1 MGCFRAASAC
11 LCESPRVRFGKF
23 HSSRLHEFPMTKKIY
38 LAGPEVFLPNAREML
53 DLKASLAREAGFTPL
68 SPGDLQIPPA
78 DTRIGHGCNINEGDE
93 RMMLEADAVI
103 ANLTPFR
110 GIAADTGTSYELGF
124 MCALGKPVFAYTN
137 VAANHFARIKA
148 HYGGAAA
155 MDETGRYRGPDGL
168 SIENFDMVDNLMLHG
183 GILRR
188 GGVIIVGNAPE
199 EALYTDIDAYRRC
212 LAAAAERLLGQT
224 DSDRTKLAEA
234 SS

>member
-1 MGCFRAASAC
+1 M
-11 LCESPRVRFGKF
+11 
-23 HSSRLHEFPMTKKIY
+23 HEFPMTKKIY

-53 DLKASLAREAGFTPL
+53 DLKASLARDAGFTPL

-78 DTRIGHGCNINEGDE
+78 DTRIGHGCNINEVDE

-110 GIAADTGTSYELGF
+110 GVAADTGTSFELGF

-137 VAANHFARIKA
+137 VAANHFTRIKA
-148 HYGGAAA
+148 HYGGVATI
-155 MDETGRYRGPDGL
+155 DETGRYRGPDGL

-199 EALYTDIDAYRRC
+199 EALYTDLDAYKRC
-212 LAAAAERLLGQT
+212 LAAAAEKLLGQA
-224 DSDRTKLAEA
+224 DPDRTKLAET

>member
-1 MGCFRAASAC
+1 
-11 LCESPRVRFGKF
+11 
-23 HSSRLHEFPMTKKIY
+23 MTKKIY

-53 DLKASLAREAGFTPL
+53 DLKAALAREAGFIPL
-68 SPGDLQIPPA
+68 LPGDLQIPPA
-78 DTRIGHGCNINEGDE
+78 DTRIGHGCNINQVDE

-137 VAANHFARIKA
+137 VAANHFSRIKA
-148 HYGGAAA
+148 HYGNVVTV
-155 MDETGRYRGPDGL
+155 DETGRYRGPDGL

-188 GGVIIVGNAPE
+188 GGNVIVGDVSDE
-199 EALYTDIDAYRRC
+199 DLYTDLAAYRRC
-212 LAAAAERLLGQT
+212 LAAAAEKLLT
-224 DSDRTKLAEA
+224 PIDPEKTNRVEA

>member
-1 MGCFRAASAC
+1 
-11 LCESPRVRFGKF
+11 
-23 HSSRLHEFPMTKKIY
+23 MTKKIY

-53 DLKASLAREAGFTPL
+53 DLKASLARDAGFIPL

-78 DTRIGHGCNINEGDE
+78 ETRVGHGCNINAVDE

-137 VAANHFARIKA
+137 VAANHFTRIKA
-148 HYGGAAA
+148 HYGGVATL
-155 MDETGRYRGPDGL
+155 DETGRYRGPDGL

-188 GGVIIVGNAPE
+188 GGVIIVGDAPQ
-199 EALYTDIDAYRRC
+199 EALYTDLDAYRRC
-212 LAAAAERLLGQT
+212 LAAAAEKLLTPIDPERT
-224 DSDRTKLAEA
+224 DIVEA

>member
-1 MGCFRAASAC
+1 
-11 LCESPRVRFGKF
+11 
-23 HSSRLHEFPMTKKIY
+23 MTKKIY

-53 DLKASLAREAGFTPL
+53 DLKASLAREAGFVPL

-78 DTRIGHGCNINEGDE
+78 DTRIGHGCNINEVDE

-124 MCALGKPVFAYTN
+124 MCALGQPVFAYTN
-137 VAANHFARIKA
+137 VAANHFTRIKA
-148 HYGGAAA
+148 HYSDVVAL
-155 MDETGRYRGPDGL
+155 DETGRYRGPDGL

-188 GGVIIVGNAPE
+188 GGLIIDGDATG
-199 EALYTDIDAYRRC
+199 EALSTAPAASKRC
-212 LAAAAERLLGQT
+212 LAAAAEKLLPPT
-224 DSDRTKLAEA
+224 EPEHN
-234 SS
+234 